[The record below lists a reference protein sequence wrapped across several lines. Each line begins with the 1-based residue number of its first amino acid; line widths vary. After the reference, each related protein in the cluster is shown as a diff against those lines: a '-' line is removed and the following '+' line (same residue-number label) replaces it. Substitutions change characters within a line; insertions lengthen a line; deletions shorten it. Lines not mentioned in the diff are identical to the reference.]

1 MKYEF
6 RSGEARRPA
15 LLLSRMIRQIRG
27 LVLKNLER
35 VSGRRQP
42 SLASILFQPSVI
54 EAAPGEETGKIRL
67 S

>member
-1 MKYEF
+1 
-6 RSGEARRPA
+6 
-15 LLLSRMIRQIRG
+15 MIQQIRG

-35 VSGRRQP
+35 ASGRRQP